1 MNAIENW
8 LKLKKLQHIYSIKE
22 DEDDD
27 YYPRQSLSMHLAV
40 RTHPIIDWMNCFNV
54 AHICNTF
61 TPKLI
66 DIQRNVIYGNHS
78 MVCVGTTEDFTYIK
92 LMTKAPMFEIEK
104 KDLAT
109 DAWKETVQSFINI
122 AAHGSAILFVP
133 ITVLCDAASVLE
145 GIYDMCFLA
154 TEKHTEKEAYHYR
167 VQFYIDL
174 LNTDITYNTEEMLIN
189 HMSVGAKYAV
199 GTTIYMKNPTCLK
212 YISLTYPC
220 KAVVFEK
227 SWEAHFIILQ
237 DLVKSIKE
245 NMKIE
250 NAIQTM
256 PKLHS
261 IIWIRNHGWC
271 VDDM

>member
-1 MNAIENW
+1 MNVIENW
-8 LKLKKLQHIYSIKE
+8 LKRKKLQHIFSIKE

-78 MVCVGTTEDFTYIK
+78 MVCVGTAEDFTYIK

-122 AAHGSAILFVP
+122 AAHDSAILFVP

-174 LNTDITYNTEEMLIN
+174 LNTDITYNTKEMLIN

-245 NMKIE
+245 NTKIE
-250 NAIQTM
+250 NAIQAM

-261 IIWIRNHGWC
+261 LVWIRDQGWC

>member
-1 MNAIENW
+1 MNVIENW
-8 LKLKKLQHIYSIKE
+8 LKLKKLQHIFSIKE
-22 DEDDD
+22 DEDDY

-54 AHICNTF
+54 AHICDTF

-78 MVCVGTTEDFTYIK
+78 MVCVGTAEDFAYIR
-92 LMTKAPMFEIEK
+92 LMTKAPIFEIEK

-122 AAHGSAILFVP
+122 SARGSAILFVP
-133 ITVLCDAASVLE
+133 LTVLHEAASVLE

-174 LNTDITYNTEEMLIN
+174 LDTDITYDTKEMLIN
-189 HMSVGAKYAV
+189 HMSAGVKYAV
-199 GTTIYMKNPTCLK
+199 GTTIYMKNPSNMK
-212 YISLTYPC
+212 EASLCYPC

-227 SWEAHFIILQ
+227 SWKAHYILLQ
-237 DLVKSIKE
+237 DLAKSPKE
-245 NMKIE
+245 NTKIG
-250 NAIQTM
+250 NAIHTM
-256 PKLHS
+256 PKLHTLV
-261 IIWIRNHGWC
+261 WIRDHGWC
-271 VDDM
+271 TDDM

>member
-1 MNAIENW
+1 MNVIENW
-8 LKLKKLQHIYSIKE
+8 LKRKKLQHIFSIKE

-78 MVCVGTTEDFTYIK
+78 MVCVGITEDFTYIK

-122 AAHGSAILFVP
+122 AARGSAILFVP
-133 ITVLCDAASVLE
+133 LTVLHEAASVLE

-174 LNTDITYNTEEMLIN
+174 LNTNITYNTKEMLIN

-220 KAVVFEK
+220 KAVVFKK

-245 NMKIE
+245 NTKIE

-261 IIWIRNHGWC
+261 LVWIRDQGWC
-271 VDDM
+271 TDDM

>member
-1 MNAIENW
+1 MNVIENW
-8 LKLKKLQHIYSIKE
+8 LKRKKLQHIFSIKE

-109 DAWKETVQSFINI
+109 DAWKETAQSFINI

-133 ITVLCDAASVLE
+133 LTVLHEAASVLE

-174 LNTDITYNTEEMLIN
+174 LNTDITYDTKEMLIT
-189 HMSVGAKYAV
+189 HMNVGAKYAV

-220 KAVVFEK
+220 KAIVIEK
-227 SWEAHFIILQ
+227 TSETYFPVLQ
-237 DLVKSIKE
+237 DLVGSTNELMRMEKTIKS
-245 NMKIE
+245 
-250 NAIQTM
+250 M
-256 PKLHS
+256 PKLNS
-261 IIWIRNHGWC
+261 FIWIRDQGWC
-271 VDDM
+271 TDDM

>member
-1 MNAIENW
+1 MNVIENW
-8 LKLKKLQHIYSIKE
+8 LKRKKLQHIFSIKE

-78 MVCVGTTEDFTYIK
+78 MVCVGTAEDSTYIR

-133 ITVLCDAASVLE
+133 LTVLHESASVLE

-174 LNTDITYNTEEMLIN
+174 LNTDITYNTKEMLIN

-245 NMKIE
+245 NTKIE
-250 NAIQTM
+250 NAIQAM

-261 IIWIRNHGWC
+261 LVWIRDQGWC

>member
-1 MNAIENW
+1 MNVIENW
-8 LKLKKLQHIYSIKE
+8 LKRKKLQHIFSIKE

-133 ITVLCDAASVLE
+133 LTVLHESASVLE

-174 LNTDITYNTEEMLIN
+174 LNTDITYNTKEMLIN

-245 NMKIE
+245 NTKIE
-250 NAIQTM
+250 NAIQAM

-261 IIWIRNHGWC
+261 LVWIRDQGWC

>member
-1 MNAIENW
+1 MNVIENW
-8 LKLKKLQHIYSIKE
+8 LKRKKLQHIFSIKE

-122 AAHGSAILFVP
+122 AAHGSAIIFVP
-133 ITVLCDAASVLE
+133 LTVLHEAASVLE

-174 LNTDITYNTEEMLIN
+174 LNTDITYDTKEMLIT

-227 SWEAHFIILQ
+227 AWEEHSIILQ
-237 DLVKSIKE
+237 DLTKSIKE

-250 NAIQTM
+250 NAIHTM

-261 IIWIRNHGWC
+261 LVWIRDQGWC
-271 VDDM
+271 TDDM